1 MTAAHPHPAAAS
13 LASLGPCRRR
23 TVRRLPGGQR
33 RHRTHQQHLA
43 TPHGLADPHALRQ
56 LGRARQAPDRPGRPP
71 AHLCRRPGT
80 GAAAPVPP
88 RCAGRSP
95 RPARTGT
102 SRDQILPGVTWC
114 EAWPALRA
122 HLLLIAAD
130 GHDPI
135 TELATAAAGTEL
147 GTATDPAAVL
157 DWRLDPTG
165 TRSHNAGPLPWIPSI
180 PHTLAAQPE
189 WGPYLTARGQLV
201 ADLADTVHQNALIA
215 DGRPGWL
222 TAGVARPTGQTIA
235 DITVWRAANNVPDA
249 DQRPTGERQLPKAA
263 ARWQHHLEHLLAGDQ
278 YPRSEEHTSELQSR

>member
-1 MTAAHPHPAAAS
+1 MCIRDRSTHCATGCATSASPSRPSPSPRNGSNHDHSPPAPAAAS

-122 HLLLIAAD
+122 HLLLIASD

-165 TRSHNAGPLPWIPSI
+165 TRSHNAGLLPWIPRI
-180 PHTLAAQPE
+180 PHSR
-189 WGPYLTARGQLV
+189 GP
-201 ADLADTVHQNALIA
+201 TVTY
-215 DGRPGWL
+215 GPG
-222 TAGVARPTGQTIA
+222 AEFPTGQ
-235 DITVWRAANNVPDA
+235 
-249 DQRPTGERQLPKAA
+249 
-263 ARWQHHLEHLLAGDQ
+263 
-278 YPRSEEHTSELQSR
+278 SRVRRKL